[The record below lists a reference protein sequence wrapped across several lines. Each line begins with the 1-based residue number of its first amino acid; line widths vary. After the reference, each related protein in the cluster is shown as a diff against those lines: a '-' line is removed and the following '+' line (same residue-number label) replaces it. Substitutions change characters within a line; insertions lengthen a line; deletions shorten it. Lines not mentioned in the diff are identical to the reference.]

1 MMWHEARKQERKIR
15 GLMVDYKKRA
25 ERRREY
31 YEKIKQDPTQFLR
44 VYGRPYKIHLDP
56 AVALSAESP
65 QSMMPWQG
73 QTDNMIDRFDVRAHL
88 DFIPEYKSAPPLPMT
103 KEEEEEERKCS
114 YERYRTLVENECA
127 GLNEEQCLH
136 QIYLDEQFG
145 PIRRF
150 PDDEKRKLADKK
162 AAIGF
167 TYEDSNAP
175 IVREEEE
182 DDSSDT
188 DVETA
193 DLDVTL
199 DVDALT
205 PDQLK
210 ILNQCAQH
218 YGMHDDDYV
227 RYLRKDKEE
236 LEALRQAKL
245 LEEEKAQFAGR
256 KSRRERRAYKEK
268 KLQGRKISPP
278 SYAARASPKYEPYKR
293 SSSSS
298 KSRSRSPENA
308 GKVMYIT
315 SFGGESEEEPAAL
328 GSTTQ
333 SHSHSHSD
341 RLSTKGVSS
350 STTGGSSSRNRSWSA
365 CFSDK
370 KSSRFNRKPSTSTN
384 RYRHRSRSP
393 PARTQSK
400 YRRRRSRSRSA
411 SRSRSRSNP
420 RSHTNNYRRD
430 RWRHTRSRSRSRSR
444 SREWR
449 RSHSNYYN
457 DRGSRNQR
465 SRYQARR
472 RSRSRSSKSSRS
484 SRSRSSSR
492 SKSPSSHSKSRSKT
506 HSPQPKVKPRSKSK
520 SPVPPAQTL
529 PKPVVKRYRRASLS
543 SSAEDSQ
550 SDSDSNKPATGST
563 TETTTTTSVSTTTTT
578 STTTTPTTSTGS
590 AVSTPKTKD
599 SRVPAPNLLGKA
611 TVDSQ
616 VSFWLSFDTKRK
628 ITSEDASRIKQAV
641 QSRQKG

>member
-136 QIYLDEQFG
+136 QIYFDEQFG

-315 SFGGESEEEPAAL
+315 SFGGESEEEAAAV

-350 STTGGSSSRNRSWSA
+350 STTGGSSSRNPPW
-365 CFSDK
+365 
-370 KSSRFNRKPSTSTN
+370 KSSRFNRKTSSSSN

-393 PARTQSK
+393 AHTQSK

-506 HSPQPKVKPRSKSK
+506 HSPQPKAKPRSKSK
-520 SPVPPAQTL
+520 SPVQPAQVL
-529 PKPVVKRYRRASLS
+529 PKPVIKRYRRASLS
-543 SSAEDSQ
+543 SSAEDSH

-563 TETTTTTSVSTTTTT
+563 TETTTTTSASATTT
-578 STTTTPTTSTGS
+578 TTTTPTTSTGS

-616 VSFWLSFDTKRK
+616 VSDWLNFDTKRK
-628 ITSEDASRIKQAV
+628 ITSEDASRLKQAV
-641 QSRQKG
+641 IEKMS